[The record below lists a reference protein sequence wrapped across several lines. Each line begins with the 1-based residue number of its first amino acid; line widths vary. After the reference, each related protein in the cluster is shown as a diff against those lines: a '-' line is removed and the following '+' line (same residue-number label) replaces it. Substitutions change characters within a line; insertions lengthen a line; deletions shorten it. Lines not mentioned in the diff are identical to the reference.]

1 MPGMRRAFFFV
12 FCPLAPASGGRG
24 PPDQVG
30 LIQPRPNAIS
40 PRPEPHR
47 PSPVGNLREYSLA
60 RRGASPRQI
69 RGQVRALHRGALE
82 VAAPCPRLKPPL
94 RAVFS
99 ASWPTTLEPEFRT
112 RIVIE
117 RKTRGSVMQT
127 EGLAKKCSCRKSN
140 AGPVESLNSTR
151 CSSLVTFPAKISG
164 QFYIDEQSTTLKA
177 RITKSL
183 VRGATPLG

>member
-1 MPGMRRAFFFV
+1 MNLWSVPRPEMPGMRRAFFFV
-12 FCPLAPASGGRG
+12 FFPLAPASGGRG

-47 PSPVGNLREYSLA
+47 PSPSWQPA
-60 RRGASPRQI
+60 RIFACTPWRLTSANSWSSPSVASRRIRSGGAM
-69 RGQVRALHRGALE
+69 
-82 VAAPCPRLKPPL
+82 PRLKPLL

-127 EGLAKKCSCRKSN
+127 EGLAKSAHVGS
-140 AGPVESLNSTR
+140 
-151 CSSLVTFPAKISG
+151 
-164 QFYIDEQSTTLKA
+164 QM
-177 RITKSL
+177 
-183 VRGATPLG
+183 RGR